1 MSGREW
7 KIGVAGLGSVG
18 AALVKALKERP
29 AFAPGGDSVRVG
41 GVSARDKA
49 KDRGLD
55 HSGLAWFDNPVALA
69 TSPDIDVFVEL
80 IGGSEGPARAA
91 VEAALN
97 AGKPVVTAN
106 KALIACH
113 GEGLARLAEDKGVGL
128 YYEAAVMGGV
138 PAVKLLREG
147 LLGEAVTRIAG
158 ILNGTC
164 NFILSEMEST
174 ERSFGEV
181 LSEAQRL
188 GYAEADPTTD
198 VGGFDAG
205 HKIAILAALAFGGAP
220 NMAAAQIDGI
230 ERVELLDIRLARDLG
245 YRIKLIASAV
255 KGPGGASVRVNPAL
269 VPLDHPLA
277 RAGGALNALFI
288 GGERIG
294 EIYLQGPGAGG
305 APTAAAVVAD
315 LSDLI
320 SGARRPVFGAP
331 AKNLQPLA
339 PADQASRL
347 GKAFIRIMVRDVPGT
362 IAAVSEALA
371 KAGVSIDSFL
381 QRSVQDTGHVPIVLI
396 THAASDGAIEDAIDH
411 IAALSTVVEP
421 PRMIRV
427 AAI

>member
-18 AALVKALKERP
+18 AALVKALADHP
-29 AFAPGGDSVRVG
+29 GFAPGGDTSRVT

-49 KDRGLD
+49 KDRGTDL
-55 HSGLAWFDNPVALA
+55 SSAAWFDDPVTLAL
-69 TSPDIDVFVEL
+69 SPEVDVFVEL

-91 VEAALN
+91 VEAALE

-113 GEGLARLAEDKGVGL
+113 GHALARLAEEKGVGL

-138 PAVKLLREG
+138 PAVKLVREG
-147 LLGEAVTRIAG
+147 LLGEGVTRVAG

-164 NFILSEMEST
+164 NFILSEMERT

-181 LSEAQRL
+181 LAEAQRL

-220 NMAAAQIDGI
+220 NMAAAEIDGI
-230 ERVELLDIRLARDLG
+230 ARVELLDIRLARDLG
-245 YRIKLIASAV
+245 YRIKLIALAV
-255 KGPGGASVRVNPAL
+255 QGAGGADVRVNPAL

-294 EIYLQGPGAGG
+294 ELYLQGPGAGG

-315 LSDLI
+315 LCDLAAG
-320 SGARRPVFGAP
+320 SRRPVFGAP
-331 AKNLQPLA
+331 ARTLAPLA
-339 PADQASRL
+339 AVDRSRQL

-396 THAASDGAIEDAIDH
+396 THAASDGAIKDALDH